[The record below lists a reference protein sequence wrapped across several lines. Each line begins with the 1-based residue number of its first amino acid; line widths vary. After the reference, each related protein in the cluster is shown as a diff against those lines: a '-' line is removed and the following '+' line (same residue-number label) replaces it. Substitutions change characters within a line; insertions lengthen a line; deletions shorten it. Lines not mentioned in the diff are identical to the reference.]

1 MVITV
6 LRVYLFQVK
15 FFLCRRDNTH
25 QWSRYVGGKMKF
37 TSIVPIMTGAEDRLC
52 NLSWNSDK
60 VRLDISA
67 DRLHKQQTTHLY

>member
-1 MVITV
+1 
-6 LRVYLFQVK
+6 
-15 FFLCRRDNTH
+15 
-25 QWSRYVGGKMKF
+25 MKF